1 MVESSIRVSSSQRRQ
16 EDSLHP
22 PSLLFQRV
30 ISVEVCN
37 EQSALPVDTA
47 LTRRAVSVVLAG
59 ESVTSATI
67 SVAVVDDPTMR
78 ELNRRYLNHDYNTD
92 VLSFLLE
99 ESDGQLDGE
108 IIVSADT
115 AVLRAGEFDW
125 SAGNE
130 LLLYV
135 IHGTLHLTG
144 YDDHCDAERGHMRR
158 KEMQYLKELGLD
170 PESADPDGESRL
182 AVDDREIPNN
192 QKEG

>member
-1 MVESSIRVSSSQRRQ
+1 MVESSIRVSNSQPRQ
-16 EDSLHP
+16 EDSVHP
-22 PSLLFQRV
+22 PFLPFNRM
-30 ISVEVCN
+30 ISVELCN
-37 EQSALPVDTA
+37 EQSALPVDAA
-47 LTRRAVSVVLAG
+47 LTRRAVAVVLTG
-59 ESVTSATI
+59 ESVRSATI

-99 ESDGQLDGE
+99 ESDRQLDGE
-108 IIVSADT
+108 IIVSAET
-115 AVLRAGEFDW
+115 AVMRAEEFAW
-125 SAGNE
+125 SAGDE

-144 YDDHCDAERGHMRR
+144 YNDHSAAERGHMRR

-170 PESADPDGESRL
+170 PERADPCGESRW
-182 AVDDREIPNN
+182 AADDPEIPSN